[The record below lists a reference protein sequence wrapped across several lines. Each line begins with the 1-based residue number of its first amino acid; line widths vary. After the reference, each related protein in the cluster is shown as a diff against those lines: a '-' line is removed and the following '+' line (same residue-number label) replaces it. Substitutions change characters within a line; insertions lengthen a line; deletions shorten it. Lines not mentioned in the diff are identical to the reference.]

1 MTDPAGRA
9 RILAQLAEQQAQ
21 QRQQHVT
28 ELADLHSRIIDL
40 RTQLKIAEQTYRTA
54 YRRATTTGLLTGP
67 QLRTLGLP
75 PIDAR
80 RRPKPAP
87 AVASTTQQDR
97 LAHYRRAPTA
107 RSLAVTSPPRVWAS
121 VCFGWLCV

>member
-1 MTDPAGRA
+1 MTDPTERA
-9 RILAQLAEQQAQ
+9 RILAALAEQQAQ
-21 QRQQHVT
+21 HRQQHVT
-28 ELADLHSRIIDL
+28 ELADLYTHITDL
-40 RTQLKIAEQTYRTA
+40 RAELKTAEQTYRTA

-87 AVASTTQQDR
+87 AVASTTQQT
-97 LAHYRRAPTA
+97 APPT
-107 RSLAVTSPPRVWAS
+107 TDEPQQP
-121 VCFGWLCV
+121 GH

>member
-1 MTDPAGRA
+1 MGPTQRVLPGPIKLDRLRRA

-87 AVASTTQQDR
+87 AVASTTQQT
-97 LAHYRRAPTA
+97 ASPT
-107 RSLAVTSPPRVWAS
+107 TDEPQQP
-121 VCFGWLCV
+121 GH

>member
-1 MTDPAGRA
+1 MTDPTERA
-9 RILAQLAEQQAQ
+9 HILAQLAEQQAQ

-28 ELADLHSRIIDL
+28 ELADQYSRITDL
-40 RTQLKIAEQTYRTA
+40 RTQLKTAEQTYRTT
-54 YRRATTTGLLTGP
+54 YRRATNTGLLTGP

-87 AVASTTQQDR
+87 AVAPTTRQT
-97 LAHYRRAPTA
+97 APPATDE
-107 RSLAVTSPPRVWAS
+107 REQP
-121 VCFGWLCV
+121 GH

>member
-75 PIDAR
+75 PIDHA
-80 RRPKPAP
+80 A
-87 AVASTTQQDR
+87 DR

>member
-1 MTDPAGRA
+1 MTDPTERA
-9 RILAQLAEQQAQ
+9 RILAALAEHQAQ

-28 ELADLHSRIIDL
+28 ELADQHSRITDL
-40 RTQLKIAEQTYRTA
+40 RTQLKTAEQTYRSA

-87 AVASTTQQDR
+87 TVAPTTQ
-97 LAHYRRAPTA
+97 HTAPPTTDE
-107 RSLAVTSPPRVWAS
+107 REQP
-121 VCFGWLCV
+121 GH